1 MDMAAVL
8 GVVRKGVVPP
18 AAVPGDGV
26 AAASAEKGARRRN
39 ISELKVSFAGVSVTL
54 FHLASRHGRELH

>member
-39 ISELKVSFAGVSVTL
+39 ISELKGLIRWSFL
-54 FHLASRHGRELH
+54 